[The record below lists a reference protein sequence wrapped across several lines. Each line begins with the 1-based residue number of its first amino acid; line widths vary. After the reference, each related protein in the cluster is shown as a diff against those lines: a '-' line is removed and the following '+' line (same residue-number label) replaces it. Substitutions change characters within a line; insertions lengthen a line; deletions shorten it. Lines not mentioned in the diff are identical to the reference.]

1 MAAQRHARATLA
13 VGVDVGGTWTRV
25 LAIDGS
31 RIAGRLV
38 RRIPAADVPRLLHA
52 AWTRLRW
59 RGRVAALVVASRGV
73 WTPGERRALARRFHS
88 LAPKVFVIAD
98 AQAALLG
105 ALGVRPGILVLAG
118 TGSIVLG
125 HDGRGRWARAGGLG
139 PLLGDEGSAFW
150 LGREWLQVTPTARSE
165 SRARRLVIH
174 PDAVAR
180 IAALAPGVLA
190 RARRGDRLARAVV
203 RDGQRALARQALR
216 VARQLELSRPI
227 AISWA
232 GGVMANAWYRA
243 GVIRQ
248 AAREGL
254 GARWSPPQATPVEA
268 SARMAFGLVRPAV
281 ASEAKRGRLDRRQT
295 PRHRQRSSELPR
307 TIRRRR

>member
-1 MAAQRHARATLA
+1 MAAPRHKRATLA

-25 LAIDGS
+25 LALDGS
-31 RIAGRLV
+31 RTAGRLV
-38 RRIPAADVPRLLHA
+38 RRIPAADVPQLLRA

-59 RGRVAALVVASRGV
+59 HGRVAALVVASRGV
-73 WTPGERRALARRFHS
+73 WTPGERRALARRFHG
-88 LAPKVFVIAD
+88 LAPKVIVIAD

-150 LGREWLQVTPTARSE
+150 LGREWLRVTMAAQDE
-165 SRARRLVIH
+165 SSARRLVVR

-180 IAALAPGVLA
+180 IAALAPRVLA
-190 RARRGDRLARAVV
+190 RARRGDRIARAVV
-203 RDGQRALARQALR
+203 RDGQRALARQGLS
-216 VARQLELSRPI
+216 VARRLGLAAPI

-232 GGVMANAWYRA
+232 GGVMADAWYRA
-243 GVIRQ
+243 GVIRHTVH
-248 AAREGL
+248 EGL
-254 GARWSPPQATPVEA
+254 GARWSAPQAEPVEA
-268 SARMAFGLVRPAV
+268 SARMAVGLVRPAIT
-281 ASEAKRGRLDRRQT
+281 SEAKRGRVDRRQK
-295 PRHRQRSSELPR
+295 PRHRRRYSELPM
-307 TIRRRR
+307 TTRRRR

>member
-1 MAAQRHARATLA
+1 MAASRHTRATLA

-25 LAIDGS
+25 LALDGS

-59 RGRVAALVVASRGV
+59 HGRVAALVVATRGV
-73 WTPGERRALARRFHS
+73 WTAGERRALARRFRG
-88 LAPKVFVIAD
+88 LAAKVFVIAD

-150 LGREWLQVTPTARSE
+150 LGREWLRVTMTAPGE
-165 SRARRLVIH
+165 SSARRLVVR

-180 IAALAPGVLA
+180 IAALAPRVLA
-190 RARRGDRLARAVV
+190 RARRGDRIARAVV
-203 RDGQRALARQALR
+203 RAGQRALARQGLS
-216 VARQLELSRPI
+216 VARQLGLPAPI

-243 GVIRQ
+243 GVIRH
-248 AAREGL
+248 AVREGL
-254 GARWSPPQATPVEA
+254 GARWSPPQTDPVEA
-268 SARMAFGLVRPAV
+268 AARMAVGLVHPAV
-281 ASEAKRGRLDRRQT
+281 EAKARPVRVGRRQK
-295 PRHRQRSSELPR
+295 PRE
-307 TIRRRR
+307 RRRSPRKRP